1 MEKNEVV
8 RAKKI
13 KPIKNIKKPKKA
25 FEEKKSV
32 KKLRKSYEKAL
43 KKASPERTL
52 SIIAIVLSLIYTAL
66 DMIDKNNDKKIDK
79 K

>member
-1 MEKNEVV
+1 MEKNKVV

-13 KPIKNIKKPKKA
+13 KGLKDVKKA
-25 FEEKKSV
+25 YKVFEEKKSV

-52 SIIAIVLSLIYTAL
+52 SLIAILLTGLLTVLDY
-66 DMIDKNNDKKIDK
+66 IDK
-79 K
+79 KSDK

>member
-1 MEKNEVV
+1 MEKNKVV

-13 KPIKNIKKPKKA
+13 KGLKSVKKPAKA

-52 SIIAIVLSLIYTAL
+52 SLIAVLLTGILTVL
-66 DMIDKNNDKKIDK
+66 DYIDK
-79 K
+79 KSDK

>member
-1 MEKNEVV
+1 MEKNKVV

-13 KPIKNIKKPKKA
+13 KGLKDVKKA
-25 FEEKKSV
+25 DKVFEEKKSV

-52 SIIAIVLSLIYTAL
+52 SLIAILLTGLLTVLDY
-66 DMIDKNNDKKIDK
+66 IDK
-79 K
+79 KSDK

>member
-1 MEKNEVV
+1 MEKNKVV

-13 KPIKNIKKPKKA
+13 KPIKNVKKPDKA

-52 SIIAIVLSLIYTAL
+52 SIIALILTGILTVLDY
-66 DMIDKNNDKKIDK
+66 IDK
-79 K
+79 KDEK

>member
-1 MEKNEVV
+1 MEKNKVV

-13 KPIKNIKKPKKA
+13 KGLKGVKKPDKV

-52 SIIAIVLSLIYTAL
+52 SLIAVLLTGILTVL
-66 DMIDKNNDKKIDK
+66 DYIDK
-79 K
+79 KSDK